1 MINIHRFKEKKIE
14 GQKLSMLTCYDASFA
29 RILSRSNVDMLLVG
43 DSVAMVQHGFEN
55 TLSATIEMMEAH
67 TSAVKR
73 GAPNKCIIADLPFMS
88 FRKGLRDTMENS
100 ERLMKAGATAVK
112 LEGVRG
118 HESDI
123 AHLVESGIPVMGH
136 LGLTPQSLH
145 QLGGHKIQGKT
156 EAQAQA
162 LLEDAKRLE
171 ELGAFS
177 VVLECVPTDIARN
190 ISKSLAIP
198 TIGIGAGA
206 GVDGQV
212 LVLNDM
218 LGMNSDFSPKFL
230 RRFASF
236 ESSTLEA
243 VEDYLKEIQ
252 AERFPS
258 ESESY

>member
-1 MINIHRFKEKKIE
+1 MINIHSYKKKKTE

-29 RILSRSNVDMLLVG
+29 RILAQTEVDMLLVG

-55 TLSATIEMMEAH
+55 TLSATIEMMESH
-67 TSAVKR
+67 TAAVKR
-73 GAPNKCIIADLPFMS
+73 GAPDKCIIGDLPFMS

-100 ERLMKAGATAVK
+100 ERLMRAGATAVK

-118 HESDI
+118 HEQDI
-123 AHLVESGIPVMGH
+123 QHLVESGIPVMGH

-156 EAQAQA
+156 DAQARA

-171 ELGAFS
+171 DLGSFC
-177 VVLECVPTDIARN
+177 VVLECVPADIATK
-190 ISKSLAIP
+190 ITQSLSIP
-198 TIGIGAGA
+198 TIGIGAGS

-218 LGMNSDFSPKFL
+218 LGMNSEFTPKFL
-230 RRFASF
+230 KRFANF
-236 ESSTLEA
+236 EDSSKQA
-243 VEDYLKEIQ
+243 INAYLQAIQ
-252 AERFPS
+252 EGSFPS
-258 ESESY
+258 ASESY